1 MSSMLIKPNGDE
13 QGHHDDP
20 ASNTHAT
27 AHDSSYEAYEN
38 QFPSDSGPRV
48 SHSSISL
55 GGEQLDCWQVI
66 PTVKTALNA
75 DVVGYSRLMADDFEA
90 TKRVMDDYER
100 LVSSHVTDN
109 QGLLVNFVGDNFMA
123 LFDDPAAAMKAAISI
138 SAEIESRNSGLASI
152 RQVRFRMGLDLG
164 PASQSGNQWFGDAL
178 NIAARI
184 QAIASEGGVSV
195 SGEVYR
201 GLDEPELRFTSRG
214 RKQLKNI
221 PEQIEVFEYSG
232 LPSAAAGGQAAAG
245 ISLADPTIALLPIH
259 TELVD
264 EDLAPLAQIIR
275 DELLHRMSGI
285 HSLNVVDADGS
296 TEASEDP
303 SHYNPGDRHCPAGR
317 LSEDLLPTDRSLN
330 FQHRGVS
337 SVEF

>member
-1 MSSMLIKPNGDE
+1 M
-13 QGHHDDP
+13 
-20 ASNTHAT
+20 
-27 AHDSSYEAYEN
+27 
-38 QFPSDSGPRV
+38 
-48 SHSSISL
+48 
-55 GGEQLDCWQVI
+55 I

-303 SHYNPGDRHCPAGR
+303 SHYTLETGIAQLGDSVRIYSRLIDLSTFNIVASHRWSSDRSGLLDLADEVAETVARTIEIELVVGEPARLYAELGNPRRFRRSIPAG
-317 LSEDLLPTDRSLN
+317 TT
-330 FQHRGVS
+330 
-337 SVEF
+337 

>member
-1 MSSMLIKPNGDE
+1 M
-13 QGHHDDP
+13 
-20 ASNTHAT
+20 
-27 AHDSSYEAYEN
+27 
-38 QFPSDSGPRV
+38 
-48 SHSSISL
+48 
-55 GGEQLDCWQVI
+55 I

-221 PEQIEVFEYSG
+221 LNRSKCLSTRACLAPPRVDKRPQESPWRIRQS
-232 LPSAAAGGQAAAG
+232 PSCQSIPNWSMK
-245 ISLADPTIALLPIH
+245 ISLLWL
-259 TELVD
+259 
-264 EDLAPLAQIIR
+264 
-275 DELLHRMSGI
+275 
-285 HSLNVVDADGS
+285 
-296 TEASEDP
+296 
-303 SHYNPGDRHCPAGR
+303 
-317 LSEDLLPTDRSLN
+317 RSFETN
-330 FQHRGVS
+330 CCTG
-337 SVEF
+337 